1 MKKILFTILN
11 FIIMINIV
19 SAFEINVDDIDL
31 SNQELISSLDTNY
44 KIETT
49 NFSKEN
55 TYNEDIINTTKSLID
70 ITFKD
75 VSLEEKMLLFNDY
88 IYINPNDG
96 FDTLGS
102 SLFIKTF
109 LDKITND
116 NISYE
121 TIKIIRTIT
130 CDEGIL
136 SFTYLPNSTI
146 NDTKQDI
153 VIVFWFKENNN
164 SYKVHMP
171 WITTEEEVQE
181 RFNLLK
187 NEENNNNVI
196 GGTFKAISLTEQ
208 SKSIDN
214 EYLKQF
220 HEEHKNEV
228 CQINA
233 LYKNEITSYGSCFF
247 IEEGIIATSW
257 SFFLDYLTSGT
268 YLYINDYEDNAYNID
283 GVISAN
289 IDYDL
294 IILKLSTK
302 VGHKVSLADSSNLKT
317 DDYLFMIN
325 SLNNVNSTIT
335 YGTYVSSQNDKI
347 KSLFLMNKS
356 NIGSALYNESGQV
369 VAFVTGELLNS
380 ELSYANSTKYII
392 KLQNILSNTSFE
404 NINYTSLDL
413 FKNRYYHQQ
422 EAELIINNIPSK
434 IWNKYKK
441 IGNLENTINLKLIKA
456 NYEDNIISLRYKN
469 NFNNSIDTLYIL
481 QEFIDTLEKD
491 NYQNTLNSKNK
502 IIYKNKKY
510 KIIIKNSMDYL
521 CILIMEN

>member
-1 MKKILFTILN
+1 MKKVLFFILN
-11 FIIMINIV
+11 IIIMINTV
-19 SAFEINVDDIDL
+19 SAFEINVDDINIG
-31 SNQELISSLDTNY
+31 NQELISSLDANY
-44 KIETT
+44 KIETN

-55 TYNEDIINTTKSLID
+55 SYNENIKNLTKSLID
-70 ITFKD
+70 ITFKK
-75 VSLEEKMLLFNDY
+75 VSIEEKMTLFKDY

-109 LDKITND
+109 LDKIEND
-116 NISYE
+116 NINYE
-121 TIKIIRTIT
+121 SIKIIRTIA

-136 SFTYLPNSTI
+136 SFTYLPNSTV
-146 NDTKQDI
+146 NGEKQDI
-153 VIVFWFKENNN
+153 VITFWFKENNG

-171 WITTEEEVQE
+171 WVTTEEEVEE
-181 RFNLLK
+181 RFSLLK
-187 NEENNNNVI
+187 SEEKNNNVI
-196 GGTFKAISLTEQ
+196 GGTFKAISLTEET
-208 SKSIDN
+208 KSIDN
-214 EYLKQF
+214 EYLKEF
-220 HEEHKNEV
+220 HNLHKNEV

-247 IEEGIIATSW
+247 IEEGVIATSW
-257 SFFLDYLTSGT
+257 SFFLDYLTSGN
-268 YLYINDYEDNAYNID
+268 YLYINDYEGNAYNVD

-289 IDYDL
+289 IDYD
-294 IILKLSTK
+294 IVILKLATK
-302 VGHKVSLADSSNLKT
+302 VGNKVTLADSNTLKL

-335 YGTYVSSQNDKI
+335 YGTYVNGQNDKI
-347 KSLFLMNKS
+347 KNLFLMNKS
-356 NIGSALYNESGQV
+356 NVGSALYNESGQV
-369 VAFVTGELLNS
+369 VAFVTGELLDS

-413 FKNRYYHQQ
+413 FKSRYYYQK
-422 EAELIINNIPSK
+422 EEELIINNIPNK
-434 IWNKYKK
+434 IWDKYKK
-441 IGNLENTINLKLIKA
+441 IGNLENTISLKLIKA

-481 QEFIDTLEKD
+481 QDFLDTLEKD
-491 NYQNTLNSKNK
+491 NYKNTLNCKNK